1 MGLFWWLRIR
11 GTVIPA
17 IWWQVLLL
25 VIWAAGI
32 ACLEYFVPFL
42 SADFPSDLIN
52 INNNIHKYNIHKYN
66 LKESVRSQEWIV
78 SYRTATNLD
87 LLHIY

>member
-1 MGLFWWLRIR
+1 MRLFWWFRIR

-52 INNNIHKYNIHKYN
+52 IIGLVIG
-66 LKESVRSQEWIV
+66 LLLTF
-78 SYRTATNLD
+78 RTDTAYD
-87 LLHIY
+87 R